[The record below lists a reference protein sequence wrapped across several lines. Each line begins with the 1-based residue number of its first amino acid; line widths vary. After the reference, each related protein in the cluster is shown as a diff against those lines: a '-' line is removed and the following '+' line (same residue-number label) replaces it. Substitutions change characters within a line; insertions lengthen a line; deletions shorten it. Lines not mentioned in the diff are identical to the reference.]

1 LQSKIQNPESKIFRR
16 KLIMP
21 DKKLMLSI
29 VCPAY
34 EEEGSLPHFHPRLTA
49 VLADLEADHAI
60 EILYVDDGS
69 RDGTLALLRQFAAAD
84 PRVRYLSL
92 SRNFGHQ
99 AALTAGLEHA
109 RGDAVISLD
118 CDLQHPPE
126 LIVPMVEQWRKGFD
140 IVLAERHDEEIAGW
154 FKRFTSQQFYR
165 LLRWMSDTEVHPA
178 CADFRLMS
186 RPAVDAL
193 MRLRETHRF
202 LRGMVSWLGFSLVSV
217 PYQVGARAAGQSH
230 YTLKRMLRLAGDG
243 LLSFSRLPLHLPFY
257 TGLGCIALSAL
268 TVLLF
273 AVSWLCGVGVS
284 WLSGLLLVV
293 GLLLGGLILCGL
305 GIVGEYV
312 GRIYEQVKQR
322 PIYLL
327 KEVSRLIDVARPA
340 DQVAAE
346 APSAGAPRGERDF
359 PGPHRASA
367 A

>member
-1 LQSKIQNPESKIFRR
+1 MPEKTP
-16 KLIMP
+16 L
-21 DKKLMLSI
+21 LSI

-34 EEEGSLPHFHPRLTA
+34 EEEGSLPLFHPRLVE
-49 VLADLEADHAI
+49 VLAPLAPDYSF

-69 RDGTLALLRQFAAAD
+69 ADGTLAVLRQLASAD

-109 RGDAVISLD
+109 RGDAVITLD

-126 LIVPMVEQWRKGFD
+126 LIPQLVQQWRKGID
-140 IVLAERHDEEIAGW
+140 VVLAERHDEFEPGW
-154 FKRFTSQQFYR
+154 FKRFTSRQFYR
-165 LLRWMSDTEVHPA
+165 LLQRMSDTEVHPA

-186 RPAVDAL
+186 RPAIDAL
-193 MRLRETHRF
+193 LRLRETHRF
-202 LRGMVSWLGFSLVSV
+202 LRGMVSWLGFPLSRV
-217 PYQVGARAAGQSH
+217 PYEVGTRAAGQSH

-243 LLSFSRLPLHLPFY
+243 LLSFSRLPLRLPIY
-257 TGLGCIALSAL
+257 AGAPCIGLGMLAGLVLVARVLFGDGSTWLAWALLA
-268 TVLLF
+268 
-273 AVSWLCGVGVS
+273 G
-284 WLSGLLLVV
+284 GLI
-293 GLLLGGLILCGL
+293 LGGLILCAI

-327 KEVSRLIDVARPA
+327 KEVSPLAGTR
-340 DQVAAE
+340 
-346 APSAGAPRGERDF
+346 SAGLPRNDREFPDSAP
-359 PGPHRASA
+359 RASA